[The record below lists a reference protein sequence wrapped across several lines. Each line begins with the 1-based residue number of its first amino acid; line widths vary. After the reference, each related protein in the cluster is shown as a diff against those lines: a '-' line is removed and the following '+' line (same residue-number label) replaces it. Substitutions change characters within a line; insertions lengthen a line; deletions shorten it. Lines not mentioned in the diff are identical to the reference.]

1 MEISRNLYWSE
12 NPTNEFG
19 MISGDIHIFKHL
31 PILDLLLLYAH
42 ACQVMFAELNLP
54 VEVFGVVDLH

>member
-1 MEISRNLYWSE
+1 
-12 NPTNEFG
+12 

-31 PILDLLLLYAH
+31 PILDLLLLYAY

-54 VEVFGVVDLH
+54 VEFFGVVR